1 MEPEVLQP
9 YKSVKYISIIF
20 LLSLLIEAS
29 LNPLF
34 AGTEKRW
41 YDQQQ
46 VDQGQILFQQNCA
59 TCHGQNAES
68 IPNWKQTDANGN
80 YPPPPLNG
88 SAHAWHHD
96 LPLLQRTVREGGQ
109 KLGGLMPPF
118 EQLLNVQEI
127 NSVISFFQSKWS
139 DDIYRKWAGRFDIK
153 SSTPSLLDLKKL
165 IKPKPDIS
173 FLQQRLGKA
182 KIGPPTQSA
191 IPNLY
196 EIKFNDKTLYLTE
209 DGQFAIIGDL
219 IDLKKG
225 INLSK

>member
-1 MEPEVLQP
+1 MRHHRLLV
-9 YKSVKYISIIF
+9 VFAITFIS
-20 LLSLLIEAS
+20 S
-29 LNPLF
+29 PLG
-34 AGTEKRW
+34 AQSDKRW
-41 YDQQQ
+41 YSNQQ
-46 VDQGQILFQQNCA
+46 VSQGQALFQQNCA
-59 TCHGQNAES
+59 SCHGQNAES

-118 EQLLNVQEI
+118 EQVLNEQKI
-127 NSVISFFQSKWS
+127 NSVIAFFQSKWP
-139 DDIYRKWAGRFDIK
+139 DDIYNKWAGRFNVK
-153 SSTPSLLDLKKL
+153 SSTPSLLDLKKML
-165 IKPKPDIS
+165 KTEPDIS
-173 FLQQRLGKA
+173 FLQQRLGNV
-182 KIGPPTQSA
+182 KIGPPKPTA

-196 EIKFNDKTLYLTE
+196 EIKFNDKTLYLSE